1 MFIIGLT
8 GGIGSGKS
16 AAAKILKELGLK
28 IIDLDQ
34 ITYGLMKPGKLG
46 YVKIKKEFGK
56 KYLDINSAIDRKLL
70 RNEIFSS
77 IDLKKRIE
85 SILHPIIFEEC
96 KKQLIKLKYE
106 KYLVLVIPLLFET
119 KNYINL
125 IDESLLIDC
134 DLKTQIKRVIRRDG
148 VTEKLANRIIKNQ
161 MIRDERL
168 LLADKVILND
178 GNIYHLKAKLESYC
192 KNLLKDK
199 KNNVQI

>member
-28 IIDLDQ
+28 VIDLDQ
-34 ITYGLMKPGKLG
+34 ITHELMMPSELG
-46 YVKIKKEFGK
+46 YIEIKKEFGE
-56 KYLDINSAIDRKLL
+56 KYIDTKGAIDRKLL
-70 RNEIFSS
+70 REEIFSS
-77 IDLKKRIE
+77 FDLKKRIE

-96 KKQLIKLKYE
+96 NKQLNLLKHENYI
-106 KYLVLVIPLLFET
+106 VLVIPLLYET

-134 DLKTQIKRVIRRDG
+134 DLETQIERVIKRDSISK
-148 VTEKLANRIIKNQ
+148 TLANRIIKNQ
-161 MIRDERL
+161 MNREKKQ

-178 GNIYHLKAKLESYC
+178 GNINHLKTQLDSYYKKLHMDI
-192 KNLLKDK
+192 K
-199 KNNVQI
+199 

>member
-134 DLKTQIKRVIRRDG
+134 DLKTQIKRVINRDG
-148 VTEKLANRIIKNQ
+148 VSEELANRIIKNQ

>member
-16 AAAKILKELGLK
+16 AATKILKEIGLK
-28 IIDLDQ
+28 NIDLDQ
-34 ITYGLMKPGKLG
+34 ITHDLMKPGKIG
-46 YVKIKKEFGK
+46 YIEIKKEFGE
-56 KYLDINSAIDRKLL
+56 KYIDINNAIDRKLL

-77 IDLKKRIE
+77 LELKKRIE
-85 SILHPIIFEEC
+85 SILHPIIFKEC
-96 KKQLIKLKYE
+96 NKKLNKLKYE

-119 KNYINL
+119 KTYTNL

-134 DLKTQIKRVIRRDG
+134 DLRTQIERVINRDD
-148 VTEKLANRIIKNQ
+148 VSEALANRIIKNQ
-161 MIRDERL
+161 MSRDKKL

-178 GNIYHLKAKLESYC
+178 GNIHNLKVQLESYY

-199 KNNVQI
+199 K